1 MIGTVSKSDVRL
13 RPAQL
18 PDDLQHAL
26 RWYADPEVL
35 RDSEGTDEPYDLE
48 VVTRMYEYFIDLG
61 DLYVIEVSHGGDW
74 VAIGDAALCHD
85 TIPIVIGD
93 PAYRSRGLGRI
104 VLGLLVGRGRDLEW
118 TQLRVDKVFAH
129 NERSL
134 RLYRGAGF
142 ELESEFADDK
152 GRPCLSLVMPL

>member
-1 MIGTVSKSDVRL
+1 VIGTVSEIDVRI
-13 RPAQL
+13 RPVRL
-18 PDDLQHAL
+18 SEDLQHAL

-61 DLYVIEVSHGGDW
+61 ELYVIEVSDDGDW
-74 VAIGDAALCHD
+74 VAIGDAALCQD

-104 VLGLLVGRGRDLEW
+104 ELGLLVERGRELEW
-118 TQLRVDKVFAH
+118 AQLRVGKVFAH

-134 RLYRGAGF
+134 RLYGGAGF
-142 ELESEFADDK
+142 VPVSEFTDDN
-152 GRPCLSLVMPL
+152 GQPCVSMVLTL